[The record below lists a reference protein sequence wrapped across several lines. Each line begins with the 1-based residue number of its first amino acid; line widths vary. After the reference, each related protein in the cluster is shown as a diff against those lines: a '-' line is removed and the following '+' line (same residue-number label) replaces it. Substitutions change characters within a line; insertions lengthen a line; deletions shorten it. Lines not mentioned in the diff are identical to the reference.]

1 MNSQAIVK
9 PNSTPLERVY
19 NVCDQAYNAAMNI
32 LTIERSVFQ
41 VLALAGDVY
50 KCTTYSKMMLYG
62 KAASGIVRVSLSAL
76 CMHGQDMRTKGL
88 MGCQNL
94 LMYTMLVVST

>member
-19 NVCDQAYNAAMNI
+19 NVCDQAVMSI
-32 LTIERSVFQ
+32 LTIERLVFQ

-50 KCTTYSKMMLYG
+50 KCTTYSKMML
-62 KAASGIVRVSLSAL
+62 SG
-76 CMHGQDMRTKGL
+76 TNYKGDK
-88 MGCQNL
+88 C
-94 LMYTMLVVST
+94 SRS